1 MMHIIRETPIEE
13 PQALLERELIAAYA
27 AGAGYDVAVLLT
39 SNDEGARRI
48 LADASRYAS
57 DKLAEV
63 EARSHYIHAL
73 RGQT

>member
-1 MMHIIRETPIEE
+1 MHVIREQPIEQ

-27 AGAGYDVAVLLT
+27 AGAGYDIQVLLSST
-39 SNDEGARRI
+39 DAASRRI

-63 EARSHYIHAL
+63 EARSHYVHAL